1 MSANHPIDSD
11 EIDLLELFGI
21 VWRGRWI
28 IASTSLLVALATFIF
43 LSLAPPNYLLTLRVK
58 PLESQ
63 AIGEYAKLNNI
74 PDLST
79 PIYQGG
85 EIIGFEEVISSEKL
99 MNAVIENFRLATDLQ
114 QAIEESDSDFEE
126 FEGSAEDK
134 RLALANAADQFSIKT
149 VANEFS
155 DKEAIAYEISTETK
169 QADLTQKVFRRYVK
183 LASQNIRLRELA
195 KIAGIKKS
203 ASAKLVYE
211 KKNLEA
217 EINNSKQTY
226 FASVKGRIAILRE
239 HAQIARAL
247 NLADPSQN
255 LTINT
260 LALTDENMDR
270 ESETENLYRNGY
282 RALEA
287 EINLLQDRDKSMW
300 KVFMSS
306 YAQLDA
312 KLRELNSNNYI
323 KLLNDALAASPLTDV
338 DQFKPA
344 DFDLDNLLIEPKTNK
359 PLIMILATLLAAMLA
374 GLFVLMRHFIRAR
387 SISEI

>member
-134 RLALANAADQFSIKT
+134 RLALADAADQFSIKT

-155 DKEAIAYEISTETK
+155 DKEAIAYEISTKTK
-169 QADLTQKVFRRYVK
+169 QADLTQKVFRR
-183 LASQNIRLRELA
+183 
-195 KIAGIKKS
+195 
-203 ASAKLVYE
+203 
-211 KKNLEA
+211 
-217 EINNSKQTY
+217 
-226 FASVKGRIAILRE
+226 
-239 HAQIARAL
+239 
-247 NLADPSQN
+247 
-255 LTINT
+255 
-260 LALTDENMDR
+260 
-270 ESETENLYRNGY
+270 
-282 RALEA
+282 
-287 EINLLQDRDKSMW
+287 
-300 KVFMSS
+300 
-306 YAQLDA
+306 
-312 KLRELNSNNYI
+312 
-323 KLLNDALAASPLTDV
+323 
-338 DQFKPA
+338 
-344 DFDLDNLLIEPKTNK
+344 
-359 PLIMILATLLAAMLA
+359 
-374 GLFVLMRHFIRAR
+374 
-387 SISEI
+387 